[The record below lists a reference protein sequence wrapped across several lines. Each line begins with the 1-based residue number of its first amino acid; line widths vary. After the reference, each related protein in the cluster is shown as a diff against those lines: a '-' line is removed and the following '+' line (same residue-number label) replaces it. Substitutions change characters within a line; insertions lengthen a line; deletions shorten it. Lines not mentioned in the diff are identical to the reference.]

1 VFFFFFL
8 GEFLLQESSATHIR
22 DFRAKKC
29 TEVTRFQGKQIW
41 NCHI

>member
-1 VFFFFFL
+1 VFFFSFL
-8 GEFLLQESSATHIR
+8 VEFLLQQSSATRIK
-22 DFRAKKC
+22 DFCAKKC